1 MRHFSIHKPTQRVT
15 ILQNTISIFFKFLCT
30 LLFNVYTAQVYLT
43 LFCNGSLLC
52 IHTLILMTTVRSLLF
67 PRTYP
72 DVRRLISSRDP
83 IWYSV
88 FKYSGIVCWHLIFHN
103 VGIFLLIAQIIQNI
117 RRNTLKF
124 SDRQFWNF
132 LRSWKRSNFFG
143 SFKTDNQRI
152 ST

>member
-1 MRHFSIHKPTQRVT
+1 MPFLYSNQHRCYYSTKHHF
-15 ILQNTISIFFKFLCT
+15 NFFKISMYITFQCIH
-30 LLFNVYTAQVYLT
+30 AQVYLT

-52 IHTLILMTTVRSLLF
+52 VHTLILMTTVRSLLF

-124 SDRQFWNF
+124 SDRQF
-132 LRSWKRSNFFG
+132 
-143 SFKTDNQRI
+143 
-152 ST
+152 